1 MSDNTEQRVCEMK
14 VKDLIELVKKM
25 NDCEVQPPNGYPVF
39 CNEEHHLPD
48 DLKEF
53 YTLCG
58 GLGLFL
64 ESDYPIYI
72 VSPQEFVLANPVI
85 VGELCS
91 EDISSEWYIIAD
103 DKNGQYITIDFASE
117 RLGRCYD
124 SFWDRHG
131 LVGNC
136 PIIAHTFSEF
146 LFHVIKNSG
155 AYWYWLQDDYQSL
168 GDAYDE

>member
-1 MSDNTEQRVCEMK
+1 MT
-14 VKDLIELVKKM
+14 VKNLIELVKKA
-25 NDCEVQPPNGYPVF
+25 NGCKVQPPSGYPEF
-39 CNEEHHLPD
+39 FNDKHHLPD

-64 ESDYPIYI
+64 ESDYPIHI

-85 VGELCS
+85 IGELYPD
-91 EDISSEWYIIAD
+91 DISSEWYIIAD
-103 DKNGQYITIDFASE
+103 DKNGQYITIDLASE

-131 LVGNC
+131 LVGDC
-136 PIIAHTFSEF
+136 PIIARTFSEL
-146 LFHVIKNSG
+146 LFNVIKNSG
-155 AYWYWLQDDYQSL
+155 GYWYWLQDNYPSL